1 VSKKGSVLI
10 VLDHSHPVVAALT
23 RWSPSIL
30 VKKILRE
37 NVEASLP
44 PYSSIA
50 ILTLDKSDAVVLKNG
65 FTKSITDG
73 RLPSQTNVVLVPGQ
87 GESQSRVL
95 VSVPIEYRELLSK
108 FLLELS
114 RKRAIAKKSVV
125 NIALDPYTLLT

>member
-1 VSKKGSVLI
+1 
-10 VLDHSHPVVAALT
+10 
-23 RWSPSIL
+23 L